1 MRMRLVVGFI
11 LLFFIFLLSR
21 VYYLSIK
28 SNVYY
33 EELAKQNAIK
43 TEFLPPVRG
52 QITDRNGTLLAIND
66 LGFSISIKPYLS
78 IKKSNK
84 GILDKELSELTN
96 LFPDLNASKLAEIYK
111 RNDSYYNQ
119 DFIKVV
125 DFIPYDE
132 IIPHY
137 SELNLNKTIKIDPV
151 VKRKYPFGKLASHI
165 IGYVGKAN
173 LQDVQENE
181 IAKLSNYTGKSG
193 IERYYNDILQG
204 EKGTRVYK
212 VNALNQEVEQLSY
225 TPAMSN
231 DIELTIDIELQSYLT
246 SLFEGNAGAAIIMNV
261 NDGSI
266 LAAGSFPE
274 YDLNPFVTGISF
286 KDWDELSNSLDH
298 PFTNKLINGYYPPG
312 SVVKMGVGLSFLN
325 SKNISPSTQYV
336 CNGSIEL
343 GGRFFR
349 CWNRSGH
356 GPVDLKHAIKYSCDV
371 YFYNGSLQVGIDQI
385 SETLSRIGFGAKTG
399 VDLPSE
405 FVGTLPSKE
414 WKMQR
419 YRQSW
424 FQGDTLNT
432 AIGQGNF
439 LATPMQI
446 ARYTAQI
453 AKGAEVVPHFLKSVE
468 NNNTITEDKAQDSNE
483 IFTLFEKSQLPYIRD
498 AMYAVANEQGGTS
511 YHYLRNLEVKVAAK
525 TGTAQVVGFSQ
536 ADKNR
541 VDEKQLR
548 YYTRSH
554 AWVTSY
560 APYSKPR
567 YVVTV
572 LVEHGGRTI
581 SSGVATAKI
590 YQKMIELGYFK
601 PENKANSPKKN

>member
-225 TPAMSN
+225 TPVMSN

-453 AKGAEVVPHFLKSVE
+453 AKGGEVIPHFLKSIE
-468 NNNTITEDKAQDSNE
+468 NNNTTIENQMDENKKE

-511 YHYLRNLEVKVAAK
+511 YRYLHNLNVKVAAK

-536 ADKNR
+536 TDKNR
-541 VDEKQLR
+541 VDEKQFE

-554 AWVTSY
+554 AWLTSY
-560 APYSKPR
+560 APYSKPK

-572 LVEHGGRTI
+572 LLEHGGRNIT
-581 SSGVATAKI
+581 SGATVAKI

-601 PENKANSPKKN
+601 

>member
-1 MRMRLVVGFI
+1 M
-11 LLFFIFLLSR
+11 FLLSR

-453 AKGAEVVPHFLKSVE
+453 AKGGEVIPHFLKSIE
-468 NNNTITEDKAQDSNE
+468 NNNTTIENQMDENKKE

-511 YHYLRNLEVKVAAK
+511 YRYLHNLDVKVAAK

-536 ADKNR
+536 TDKNR
-541 VDEKQLR
+541 VDEKQFE

-554 AWVTSY
+554 AWLTSY
-560 APYSKPR
+560 APYSKPK

-572 LVEHGGRTI
+572 LLEHGGRNIT
-581 SSGVATAKI
+581 SGATVAKI
-590 YQKMIELGYFK
+590 YQKMIDLGYFK
-601 PENKANSPKKN
+601 

>member
-453 AKGAEVVPHFLKSVE
+453 AKGGEVIPHFLKSIE
-468 NNNTITEDKAQDSNE
+468 NNNTTIENQMDENKKE

-511 YHYLRNLEVKVAAK
+511 YRYLHNLDVKVAAK

-536 ADKNR
+536 TDKNR
-541 VDEKQLR
+541 VDEKQFE
-548 YYTRSH
+548 YYARSH
-554 AWVTSY
+554 AWLTSY
-560 APYSKPR
+560 APYSKPK

-572 LVEHGGRTI
+572 LLEHGGRNIT
-581 SSGVATAKI
+581 SGATVAKI
-590 YQKMIELGYFK
+590 YQKMIDLGYFK
-601 PENKANSPKKN
+601 

>member
-1 MRMRLVVGFI
+1 
-11 LLFFIFLLSR
+11 
-21 VYYLSIK
+21 YYLSIK

-453 AKGAEVVPHFLKSVE
+453 AKGGEVIPHFLKSIE
-468 NNNTITEDKAQDSNE
+468 NNNNTTIENQMDENKKE

-511 YHYLRNLEVKVAAK
+511 YRYLHNLDVKVAAK

-536 ADKNR
+536 TDKNR
-541 VDEKQLR
+541 VDEKQFE

-554 AWVTSY
+554 AWLTSY
-560 APYSKPR
+560 APYSKPK

-572 LVEHGGRTI
+572 LLEHGGRNIT
-581 SSGVATAKI
+581 SGATVAKI

-601 PENKANSPKKN
+601 

>member
-212 VNALNQEVEQLSY
+212 VNALNQEVEQLTY
-225 TPAMSN
+225 TPAKSN

-325 SKNISPSTQYV
+325 SKNISQSTQYV

-453 AKGAEVVPHFLKSVE
+453 AKGGEVIPHFLKSIE
-468 NNNTITEDKAQDSNE
+468 NNNTTIENRMDENKKE

-511 YHYLRNLEVKVAAK
+511 YRYLHNLDVKVAAK

-536 ADKNR
+536 TDKNR
-541 VDEKQLR
+541 VDEKQFE

-554 AWVTSY
+554 AWLTSY
-560 APYSKPR
+560 APYSKPK

-572 LVEHGGRTI
+572 LLEHGGRNIT
-581 SSGVATAKI
+581 SGATVAKI

-601 PENKANSPKKN
+601 

>member
-43 TEFLPPVRG
+43 TEFLAPVRG

-225 TPAMSN
+225 TPAKSN

-432 AIGQGNF
+432 VIGQGNF

-453 AKGAEVVPHFLKSVE
+453 AKGGEVIPHFLKSIE
-468 NNNTITEDKAQDSNE
+468 NNNTTIENQMDENKKE

-511 YHYLRNLEVKVAAK
+511 YRYLHNLDVKVAAK

-536 ADKNR
+536 TDKNR
-541 VDEKQLR
+541 VDEKQFE

-554 AWVTSY
+554 AWLTSY
-560 APYSKPR
+560 APYSKPK

-572 LVEHGGRTI
+572 LLEHGGRNIT
-581 SSGVATAKI
+581 SGATVAKI

-601 PENKANSPKKN
+601 

>member
-1 MRMRLVVGFI
+1 
-11 LLFFIFLLSR
+11 LLSR

-43 TEFLPPVRG
+43 TEFLAPVRG

-225 TPAMSN
+225 TPAKSN

-453 AKGAEVVPHFLKSVE
+453 AKGGEVIPHFLKSIE
-468 NNNTITEDKAQDSNE
+468 NNNTTIENQMDENKKE

-511 YHYLRNLEVKVAAK
+511 YRYLHNLDVKVAAK

-536 ADKNR
+536 TDKNR
-541 VDEKQLR
+541 VDEKQFE

-554 AWVTSY
+554 AWLTSY
-560 APYSKPR
+560 APYSKPK

-572 LVEHGGRTI
+572 LLEHGGRNI
-581 SSGVATAKI
+581 ISGVTVAKI
-590 YQKMIELGYFK
+590 YQKMIDLGYFK
-601 PENKANSPKKN
+601 

>member
-453 AKGAEVVPHFLKSVE
+453 AKGGEVIPHFLKSIE
-468 NNNTITEDKAQDSNE
+468 NNNTTIENQMDENKKE

-511 YHYLRNLEVKVAAK
+511 YRYLHNLDVKVAAK

-536 ADKNR
+536 TDKNR
-541 VDEKQLR
+541 VDEKQFE

-554 AWVTSY
+554 AWLTSY
-560 APYSKPR
+560 APYSKPK

-572 LVEHGGRTI
+572 LLEHGGRNIT
-581 SSGVATAKI
+581 SGATVVKI
-590 YQKMIELGYFK
+590 YQKMIDLGYFK
-601 PENKANSPKKN
+601 

>member
-43 TEFLPPVRG
+43 TEFLPPIRG

-84 GILDKELSELTN
+84 GILDKELSELAN

-325 SKNISPSTQYV
+325 SKNISPTTQYV

-432 AIGQGNF
+432 AIGQGGF

-453 AKGAEVVPHFLKSVE
+453 AKGGEVIPHFLKSIE
-468 NNNTITEDKAQDSNE
+468 NNNTTIENQMDENKKE

-511 YHYLRNLEVKVAAK
+511 YRYLHNLDVKVAAK

-536 ADKNR
+536 TDKNR
-541 VDEKQLR
+541 VDEKQFE

-554 AWVTSY
+554 AWLTSY
-560 APYSKPR
+560 APYSKPK

-572 LVEHGGRTI
+572 LLEHGGRNIT
-581 SSGVATAKI
+581 SGATVAKI

-601 PENKANSPKKN
+601 

>member
-1 MRMRLVVGFI
+1 
-11 LLFFIFLLSR
+11 
-21 VYYLSIK
+21 
-28 SNVYY
+28 
-33 EELAKQNAIK
+33 QNAIK

-453 AKGAEVVPHFLKSVE
+453 AKGGEVIPHFLKSIE
-468 NNNTITEDKAQDSNE
+468 NNNTTIENQMDENKKE

-511 YHYLRNLEVKVAAK
+511 YRYLHNLDVKVAAK

-536 ADKNR
+536 TDKNR
-541 VDEKQLR
+541 VDEKQFE

-554 AWVTSY
+554 AWLTSY
-560 APYSKPR
+560 APYSKPK

-572 LVEHGGRTI
+572 LLEHGGRNIT
-581 SSGVATAKI
+581 SGATVAKI

-601 PENKANSPKKN
+601 

>member
-33 EELAKQNAIK
+33 EKLAKQNAIK

-453 AKGAEVVPHFLKSVE
+453 AKGGEVIPHFLKSIE
-468 NNNTITEDKAQDSNE
+468 NNNTTIENQMDENKKE

-511 YHYLRNLEVKVAAK
+511 YRYLHNLDVKVAAK

-536 ADKNR
+536 TDKNR
-541 VDEKQLR
+541 VDEKQFE

-554 AWVTSY
+554 AWLTSY
-560 APYSKPR
+560 APYSKPK

-572 LVEHGGRTI
+572 LLEHGGRNIT
-581 SSGVATAKI
+581 SGATVAKI

-601 PENKANSPKKN
+601 

>member
-43 TEFLPPVRG
+43 TEFLAPVRG

-225 TPAMSN
+225 TPAKSN

-453 AKGAEVVPHFLKSVE
+453 AKGGEVIPHFLKSIE
-468 NNNTITEDKAQDSNE
+468 NNNTTIENQMDENKKE
-483 IFTLFEKSQLPYIRD
+483 IFTLFEKSQLSYIRD

-511 YHYLRNLEVKVAAK
+511 YRYLHNLDVKVAAK

-536 ADKNR
+536 TDKNR
-541 VDEKQLR
+541 VDEKQFE

-554 AWVTSY
+554 AWLTSY
-560 APYSKPR
+560 APYSKPK

-572 LVEHGGRTI
+572 LLEHGGRNIT
-581 SSGVATAKI
+581 SGATVAKI
-590 YQKMIELGYFK
+590 YQKMIDLGYFK
-601 PENKANSPKKN
+601 

>member
-173 LQDVQENE
+173 LQDVQENK

-453 AKGAEVVPHFLKSVE
+453 AKGGEVIPHFLKSIE
-468 NNNTITEDKAQDSNE
+468 NNNTTIENQMDENKKE

-511 YHYLRNLEVKVAAK
+511 YRYLHNLNVKVAAK

-536 ADKNR
+536 TDKNR
-541 VDEKQLR
+541 VDEKQFE

-554 AWVTSY
+554 AWLTSY
-560 APYSKPR
+560 APYSKPK

-572 LVEHGGRTI
+572 LLEHGGRNIT
-581 SSGVATAKI
+581 SGATVAKI

-601 PENKANSPKKN
+601 

>member
-43 TEFLPPVRG
+43 TEFLAPVRG

-84 GILDKELSELTN
+84 GILDKELSELAN

-336 CNGSIEL
+336 CNGNIEL

-453 AKGAEVVPHFLKSVE
+453 AKGGEVIPHFLKSIE
-468 NNNTITEDKAQDSNE
+468 NNNTTIENQMDENKKE

-511 YHYLRNLEVKVAAK
+511 YRYLHNLDVKVAAK

-536 ADKNR
+536 TDKNR
-541 VDEKQLR
+541 VDEKQFE

-554 AWVTSY
+554 AWLTSY
-560 APYSKPR
+560 APYSKPK

-572 LVEHGGRTI
+572 LLEHGGRNIT
-581 SSGVATAKI
+581 SGVTVAKI

-601 PENKANSPKKN
+601 

>member
-33 EELAKQNAIK
+33 EEFAKQNAIK

-212 VNALNQEVEQLSY
+212 ANALNQEVEQLSY

-453 AKGAEVVPHFLKSVE
+453 AKGGEVIPHFLKSIE
-468 NNNTITEDKAQDSNE
+468 NNNTTIENQMDENKKE

-511 YHYLRNLEVKVAAK
+511 YRYLHNLDVKVAAK

-536 ADKNR
+536 TDKNR
-541 VDEKQLR
+541 VDEKQFE

-554 AWVTSY
+554 AWLTSY
-560 APYSKPR
+560 APYSKPK

-572 LVEHGGRTI
+572 LLEHGGRNIT
-581 SSGVATAKI
+581 SGATVAKI

-601 PENKANSPKKN
+601 

>member
-266 LAAGSFPE
+266 LVAGSFPE

-453 AKGAEVVPHFLKSVE
+453 AKGGEVIPHFLKSIE
-468 NNNTITEDKAQDSNE
+468 NNNTTIENQMDENKKE

-511 YHYLRNLEVKVAAK
+511 YRYLHNLDVKVAAK

-536 ADKNR
+536 TDKNR
-541 VDEKQLR
+541 VDEKQFE

-554 AWVTSY
+554 AWLTSY
-560 APYSKPR
+560 APYSKPK

-572 LVEHGGRTI
+572 LLEHGGRNIT
-581 SSGVATAKI
+581 SGATVAKI
-590 YQKMIELGYFK
+590 YQKMIDLGYFK
-601 PENKANSPKKN
+601 

>member
-453 AKGAEVVPHFLKSVE
+453 AKGGEVIPHFLKSIE
-468 NNNTITEDKAQDSNE
+468 NNNTTIENQMDENKKE

-511 YHYLRNLEVKVAAK
+511 YRYLHNLDVKVAAK

-536 ADKNR
+536 TDKNR
-541 VDEKQLR
+541 VDEKQFE

-554 AWVTSY
+554 AWLTSY
-560 APYSKPR
+560 APYSKPK

-572 LVEHGGRTI
+572 LLEHGGRNIT
-581 SSGVATAKI
+581 SGATVVKI

-601 PENKANSPKKN
+601 

>member
-432 AIGQGNF
+432 AIGQGGF

-453 AKGAEVVPHFLKSVE
+453 AKGGEVIPHFLKSIE
-468 NNNTITEDKAQDSNE
+468 NNNTTIENQMDENKKE

-511 YHYLRNLEVKVAAK
+511 YRYLHNLDVKVAAK

-536 ADKNR
+536 TDKNR
-541 VDEKQLR
+541 VDEKQFE

-554 AWVTSY
+554 AWLTSY
-560 APYSKPR
+560 APYSKPK

-572 LVEHGGRTI
+572 LLEHGGRNIT
-581 SSGVATAKI
+581 SGATVAKI

-601 PENKANSPKKN
+601 

>member
-325 SKNISPSTQYV
+325 SKNISQSTQYV

-453 AKGAEVVPHFLKSVE
+453 AKGGEVIPHFLKSIE
-468 NNNTITEDKAQDSNE
+468 NNNTTIENQMDENKKE

-511 YHYLRNLEVKVAAK
+511 YRYLHNLDVKVAAK

-536 ADKNR
+536 TDKNR
-541 VDEKQLR
+541 VDEKQFE

-554 AWVTSY
+554 AWLTSY
-560 APYSKPR
+560 APYSKPK

-572 LVEHGGRTI
+572 LLEHGGRNIT
-581 SSGVATAKI
+581 SGATVAKI
-590 YQKMIELGYFK
+590 YQKMIDLGYFK
-601 PENKANSPKKN
+601 

>member
-1 MRMRLVVGFI
+1 
-11 LLFFIFLLSR
+11 
-21 VYYLSIK
+21 
-28 SNVYY
+28 
-33 EELAKQNAIK
+33 NAIK

-453 AKGAEVVPHFLKSVE
+453 AKGGEVIPHFLKSIE
-468 NNNTITEDKAQDSNE
+468 NNNTTIENQMDENKKE

-511 YHYLRNLEVKVAAK
+511 YRYLHNLNVKVAAK

-536 ADKNR
+536 TDKNR
-541 VDEKQLR
+541 VDEKQFE

-554 AWVTSY
+554 AWLTSY
-560 APYSKPR
+560 APYSKPK

-572 LVEHGGRTI
+572 LLEHGGRNIT
-581 SSGVATAKI
+581 SGATVAKI

-601 PENKANSPKKN
+601 

>member
-84 GILDKELSELTN
+84 GILDKELSELIN

-212 VNALNQEVEQLSY
+212 VNALNQEVEQLTY
-225 TPAMSN
+225 TPAKSN

-325 SKNISPSTQYV
+325 SKNISQSTQYV

-385 SETLSRIGFGAKTG
+385 SETLSRIGFGVKTG

-453 AKGAEVVPHFLKSVE
+453 AKGGEVIPHFLKSIE
-468 NNNTITEDKAQDSNE
+468 NNNTTIENQMDENKKE

-511 YHYLRNLEVKVAAK
+511 YRYLHNLDVKVAAK

-536 ADKNR
+536 TDKNR
-541 VDEKQLR
+541 VDEKQFE

-554 AWVTSY
+554 AWLTSY
-560 APYSKPR
+560 APYSKPK

-572 LVEHGGRTI
+572 LLEHGGRNIT
-581 SSGVATAKI
+581 SGATVAKI

-601 PENKANSPKKN
+601 

>member
-33 EELAKQNAIK
+33 EELARQNAIK

-225 TPAMSN
+225 TPVMSN

-453 AKGAEVVPHFLKSVE
+453 AKGGEVIPHFLKSIE
-468 NNNTITEDKAQDSNE
+468 NNNNTTIENQMDENKKE

-511 YHYLRNLEVKVAAK
+511 YRYLHNLDVKVAAK

-536 ADKNR
+536 TDKNR
-541 VDEKQLR
+541 VDEKQFE

-554 AWVTSY
+554 AWLTSY
-560 APYSKPR
+560 APYSKPK

-572 LVEHGGRTI
+572 LLEHGGRNIT
-581 SSGVATAKI
+581 SGATVAKI

-601 PENKANSPKKN
+601 

>member
-1 MRMRLVVGFI
+1 M

-453 AKGAEVVPHFLKSVE
+453 AKGGEVIPHFLKSIE
-468 NNNTITEDKAQDSNE
+468 NNNTTIENQMDENKKE

-511 YHYLRNLEVKVAAK
+511 YRYLHNLDVKVAAK

-536 ADKNR
+536 TDKNR
-541 VDEKQLR
+541 VDEKQFE

-554 AWVTSY
+554 AWLTSY
-560 APYSKPR
+560 APYSKPK

-572 LVEHGGRTI
+572 LLEHGGRNIT
-581 SSGVATAKI
+581 SGATVAKI

-601 PENKANSPKKN
+601 

>member
-1 MRMRLVVGFI
+1 
-11 LLFFIFLLSR
+11 
-21 VYYLSIK
+21 
-28 SNVYY
+28 
-33 EELAKQNAIK
+33 
-43 TEFLPPVRG
+43 
-52 QITDRNGTLLAIND
+52 LAIND

-246 SLFEGNAGAAIIMNV
+246 SLLEGNAGAAIIMNV

-453 AKGAEVVPHFLKSVE
+453 AKGGEVIPHFLKSIE
-468 NNNTITEDKAQDSNE
+468 NNNTTIENQMDENKKE

-511 YHYLRNLEVKVAAK
+511 YRYLHNLDVKVAAK

-536 ADKNR
+536 TDKNR
-541 VDEKQLR
+541 VDEKQFE

-554 AWVTSY
+554 AWLTSY
-560 APYSKPR
+560 APYSKPK

-572 LVEHGGRTI
+572 LLEHGGRNIT
-581 SSGVATAKI
+581 SGATVAKI

-601 PENKANSPKKN
+601 

>member
-453 AKGAEVVPHFLKSVE
+453 AKGGEVIPHFLKSIE
-468 NNNTITEDKAQDSNE
+468 NNNTTIENQMDENKKE

-511 YHYLRNLEVKVAAK
+511 YRYLHNLDVKVAAK

-536 ADKNR
+536 TDKNR
-541 VDEKQLR
+541 VDEKQFE

-554 AWVTSY
+554 AWLTSY
-560 APYSKPR
+560 APYSKPK
-567 YVVTV
+567 YVV
-572 LVEHGGRTI
+572 
-581 SSGVATAKI
+581 
-590 YQKMIELGYFK
+590 
-601 PENKANSPKKN
+601 

>member
-298 PFTNKLINGYYPPG
+298 PFINKLINGYYPPG

-453 AKGAEVVPHFLKSVE
+453 AKGGEVIPHFLKSIE
-468 NNNTITEDKAQDSNE
+468 NNNTTIENQMDENKKE

-511 YHYLRNLEVKVAAK
+511 YRYLHNLDVKVAAK

-536 ADKNR
+536 TDKNR
-541 VDEKQLR
+541 VDEKQFE

-554 AWVTSY
+554 AWLTSY
-560 APYSKPR
+560 APYSKPK

-572 LVEHGGRTI
+572 LLEHGGRNIT
-581 SSGVATAKI
+581 SGATVAKI
-590 YQKMIELGYFK
+590 YQKMIDLGYFK
-601 PENKANSPKKN
+601 

>member
-1 MRMRLVVGFI
+1 MRIRLVVGFI

-43 TEFLPPVRG
+43 TEFLAPVRG

-225 TPAMSN
+225 TPAKSN

-453 AKGAEVVPHFLKSVE
+453 AKGGEVIPHFLKSIE
-468 NNNTITEDKAQDSNE
+468 NNNTTIENQMDENKKE

-511 YHYLRNLEVKVAAK
+511 YRYLHNLDVKVVAK

-536 ADKNR
+536 TDKNR
-541 VDEKQLR
+541 VDEKQFE

-554 AWVTSY
+554 AWLTSY
-560 APYSKPR
+560 APYSKPK

-572 LVEHGGRTI
+572 LLEHGGRNIT
-581 SSGVATAKI
+581 SGVTVAKI
-590 YQKMIELGYFK
+590 YQKMIDLGYFK
-601 PENKANSPKKN
+601 

>member
-132 IIPHY
+132 IISHY

-151 VKRKYPFGKLASHI
+151 IKRKYPFGKLASHI

-453 AKGAEVVPHFLKSVE
+453 AKGGEVIPHFLKSIE
-468 NNNTITEDKAQDSNE
+468 NNNTTIENQMDENKKE

-511 YHYLRNLEVKVAAK
+511 YRYLHNLDVKVAAK

-536 ADKNR
+536 TDKNR
-541 VDEKQLR
+541 VDEKQFE

-554 AWVTSY
+554 AWLTSY
-560 APYSKPR
+560 APYSKPK

-572 LVEHGGRTI
+572 LLEHGGRNIT
-581 SSGVATAKI
+581 SGATVAKI
-590 YQKMIELGYFK
+590 YQKMIKLGYFK
-601 PENKANSPKKN
+601 

>member
-78 IKKSNK
+78 MKKSNK

-439 LATPMQI
+439 LTTPMQI

-453 AKGAEVVPHFLKSVE
+453 AKGGEVIPHFLKSIE
-468 NNNTITEDKAQDSNE
+468 NNNTTIENQMDENKKE

-511 YHYLRNLEVKVAAK
+511 YRYLHNLDVKVAAK

-536 ADKNR
+536 TDKNR
-541 VDEKQLR
+541 VDEKQFE

-554 AWVTSY
+554 AWLTSY
-560 APYSKPR
+560 APYSKPK

-572 LVEHGGRTI
+572 LLEHGGRNIT
-581 SSGVATAKI
+581 SGATVAKI
-590 YQKMIELGYFK
+590 YQKMIDLGYFK
-601 PENKANSPKKN
+601 

>member
-274 YDLNPFVTGISF
+274 YDLNPFATGISF

-453 AKGAEVVPHFLKSVE
+453 AKGGEVIPHFLKSIE
-468 NNNTITEDKAQDSNE
+468 NNNTTIENQMDENKKE

-511 YHYLRNLEVKVAAK
+511 YRYLHNLNVKVAAK

-536 ADKNR
+536 TDKNR
-541 VDEKQLR
+541 VDEKQFE

-554 AWVTSY
+554 AWLTSY
-560 APYSKPR
+560 APYSKPK

-572 LVEHGGRTI
+572 LLEHGGRNIT
-581 SSGVATAKI
+581 SGATVAKI

-601 PENKANSPKKN
+601 

>member
-385 SETLSRIGFGAKTG
+385 SETLSRIGFGTKTG

-453 AKGAEVVPHFLKSVE
+453 AKGGEVIPHFLKSIE
-468 NNNTITEDKAQDSNE
+468 NNNTTIENQMDENKKE

-511 YHYLRNLEVKVAAK
+511 YRYLHNLDVKVAAK

-536 ADKNR
+536 TDKNR
-541 VDEKQLR
+541 VDEKQFE

-554 AWVTSY
+554 AWLTSY
-560 APYSKPR
+560 APYSKPK

-572 LVEHGGRTI
+572 LLEHGGRNIT
-581 SSGVATAKI
+581 SGATVAKI
-590 YQKMIELGYFK
+590 YQKMINLGYFK
-601 PENKANSPKKN
+601 

>member
-212 VNALNQEVEQLSY
+212 VNALNQEVEQLSH

-453 AKGAEVVPHFLKSVE
+453 AKGGEVIPHFLKSIE
-468 NNNTITEDKAQDSNE
+468 NNNTTIENQMDENKKE

-511 YHYLRNLEVKVAAK
+511 YRYLHNLDVKVAAK

-536 ADKNR
+536 TDKNR
-541 VDEKQLR
+541 VDEKQFE

-554 AWVTSY
+554 AWLTSY
-560 APYSKPR
+560 APYSKPK

-572 LVEHGGRTI
+572 LLEHGGRNIT
-581 SSGVATAKI
+581 SGATVAKI
-590 YQKMIELGYFK
+590 YQKMIDLGYFK
-601 PENKANSPKKN
+601 

>member
-43 TEFLPPVRG
+43 TEFLAPVRG

-225 TPAMSN
+225 TPAKSN

-453 AKGAEVVPHFLKSVE
+453 AKGGEVIPHFLKSIE
-468 NNNTITEDKAQDSNE
+468 NNNTTIENQMDENKKE

-511 YHYLRNLEVKVAAK
+511 YRYLHNLDVKVAAK

-536 ADKNR
+536 TDKNR
-541 VDEKQLR
+541 VDEKQFE

-554 AWVTSY
+554 AWLTSY
-560 APYSKPR
+560 APYSKPK

-572 LVEHGGRTI
+572 LLEHGGRNI
-581 SSGVATAKI
+581 ISGVTVAKI

-601 PENKANSPKKN
+601 

>member
-1 MRMRLVVGFI
+1 
-11 LLFFIFLLSR
+11 SR

-453 AKGAEVVPHFLKSVE
+453 AKGGEVIPHFLKSIE
-468 NNNTITEDKAQDSNE
+468 NNNNTTIENQMDENKKE

-511 YHYLRNLEVKVAAK
+511 YRYLHNLDVKVAAK

-536 ADKNR
+536 TDKNR
-541 VDEKQLR
+541 VDEKQFE

-554 AWVTSY
+554 AWLTSY
-560 APYSKPR
+560 APYSKPK

-572 LVEHGGRTI
+572 LLEHGGRNIT
-581 SSGVATAKI
+581 SGATVAKI

-601 PENKANSPKKN
+601 

>member
-43 TEFLPPVRG
+43 TEFLAPVRG

-84 GILDKELSELTN
+84 GILDKELSELAN

-325 SKNISPSTQYV
+325 SKNISPTTQYV
-336 CNGSIEL
+336 CNGNIEL

-453 AKGAEVVPHFLKSVE
+453 AKGGEVIPHFLKSIE
-468 NNNTITEDKAQDSNE
+468 NNNTTIENQMDENKKE

-511 YHYLRNLEVKVAAK
+511 YRYLHNLDVKVAAK

-536 ADKNR
+536 TDKNR
-541 VDEKQLR
+541 VDEKQFE

-554 AWVTSY
+554 AWLTSY
-560 APYSKPR
+560 APYSKPK

-572 LVEHGGRTI
+572 LLEHGGRNIT
-581 SSGVATAKI
+581 SGVTVAKI

-601 PENKANSPKKN
+601 

>member
-1 MRMRLVVGFI
+1 
-11 LLFFIFLLSR
+11 
-21 VYYLSIK
+21 
-28 SNVYY
+28 VYY

-453 AKGAEVVPHFLKSVE
+453 AKGGEVIPHFLKSIE
-468 NNNTITEDKAQDSNE
+468 NNNNTTIENQMDENKKE

-511 YHYLRNLEVKVAAK
+511 YRYLHNLDVKVAAK

-536 ADKNR
+536 TDKNR
-541 VDEKQLR
+541 VDEKQFE

-554 AWVTSY
+554 AWLTSY
-560 APYSKPR
+560 APYSKPK

-572 LVEHGGRTI
+572 LLEHGGRNIT
-581 SSGVATAKI
+581 SGATVAKI

-601 PENKANSPKKN
+601 

>member
-453 AKGAEVVPHFLKSVE
+453 AKGGEVIPHFLKSIE
-468 NNNTITEDKAQDSNE
+468 NNNTTIENQMDENKKE

-511 YHYLRNLEVKVAAK
+511 YRYLHNLDVKVAAK

-536 ADKNR
+536 TDKNR
-541 VDEKQLR
+541 VDEKQFE

-554 AWVTSY
+554 AWLTSY
-560 APYSKPR
+560 APYSKPK

-572 LVEHGGRTI
+572 LLEHGGRNITP
-581 SSGVATAKI
+581 GATVAKI

-601 PENKANSPKKN
+601 

>member
-52 QITDRNGTLLAIND
+52 QIADRNGTLLAIND

-84 GILDKELSELTN
+84 GILDKELSELIN

-225 TPAMSN
+225 TPAKSN

-325 SKNISPSTQYV
+325 SKNISLSTQYV

-385 SETLSRIGFGAKTG
+385 SETLSRIGFGVKTG

-419 YRQSW
+419 YKQSW

-453 AKGAEVVPHFLKSVE
+453 AKGGEVIPHFLKSIE
-468 NNNTITEDKAQDSNE
+468 NNNTTIENQMDENKKE

-511 YHYLRNLEVKVAAK
+511 YRYLHNLDVKVAAK

-536 ADKNR
+536 TDKNR
-541 VDEKQLR
+541 VDEKQFE

-554 AWVTSY
+554 AWLTSY
-560 APYSKPR
+560 APYSKPK

-572 LVEHGGRTI
+572 LLEHGGRNIT
-581 SSGVATAKI
+581 SGATVAKI

-601 PENKANSPKKN
+601 